1 VSAGKDDRSGVYQ
14 LVFFDFVQK
23 AFARIAQLVER
34 SFCKAEVRSS
44 TLRVGRRLFF
54 LFFETSNF
62 AEVVREV
69 LDRCCVDRGR
79 ER

>member
-1 VSAGKDDRSGVYQ
+1 
-14 LVFFDFVQK
+14 
-23 AFARIAQLVER
+23 
-34 SFCKAEVRSS
+34 
-44 TLRVGRRLFF
+44 VGRRLFF